1 MGRYAITLYSLK
13 LIISTILV
21 IYFSNKI
28 VQSILFSV
36 PTIIVF

>member
-13 LIISTILV
+13 HIISTILV

-28 VQSILFSV
+28 VQSVIFSI
-36 PTIIVF
+36 PTMIVF